1 MNARMN
7 AIRRVAAVLTIICL
21 AAATGCSILKKNK
34 GTGGFSDETSRP
46 SSGLASR
53 PLSKSDT
60 AGLSDGDWRRRD
72 VQRAKADALY
82 QQGRKLFYNRKYRQA
97 IRKLVAS
104 QEMLRQA
111 SQTEYSD
118 QIFKLDNFMTYMNQS
133 WATALVEQ
141 GKALE
146 KKRHY
151 KAAEKQ
157 YETAIDKDPRRS
169 TEILLL
175 LHQVQRRQRLQSS
188 K

>member
-7 AIRRVAAVLTIICL
+7 GIRRVAAVLPIICL
-21 AAATGCSILKKNK
+21 AAATGCSILKKDK
-34 GTGGFSDETSRP
+34 GTGFSDETSRQ

-60 AGLSDGDWRRRD
+60 AGLSNRDRRRRD

-82 QQGRKLFYNRKYRQA
+82 QQGRKLFYDRKYRQA

-118 QIFKLDNFMTYMNQS
+118 QIFKLDNIMTYMNQS
-133 WATALVEQ
+133 WATDLVEQ

-146 KKRHY
+146 KKSLY
-151 KAAEKQ
+151 KAAVKK

-188 K
+188 KQ

>member
-1 MNARMN
+1 MSARVN
-7 AIRRVAAVLTIICL
+7 RIRPVAAVLPIICL
-21 AAATGCSILKKNK
+21 AAATGCSILKKDK
-34 GTGGFSDETSRP
+34 GTGFSDETSRQ

-60 AGLSDGDWRRRD
+60 AGLSDRDRRRRD

-82 QQGRKLFYNRKYRQA
+82 QQGRKLFYDREYKQA

-118 QIFKLDNFMTYMNQS
+118 QISKLDNIMPYMNQS
-133 WATALVEQ
+133 WATELVKQ
-141 GKALE
+141 GKTLE
-146 KKRHY
+146 KKKLY
-151 KAAEKQ
+151 KAAIKQ
-157 YETAIDKDPRRS
+157 YEAAIAKDPQRS

-175 LHQVQRRQRLQSS
+175 LHQAQRRQRLQSN

>member
-7 AIRRVAAVLTIICL
+7 GIRRVAAVLPIICL
-21 AAATGCSILKKNK
+21 AAATGCSILKKDK
-34 GTGGFSDETSRP
+34 GTGFSDETSRQ

-60 AGLSDGDWRRRD
+60 AGLSNRERRRRD

-82 QQGRKLFYNRKYRQA
+82 QQGRKLFYDRKYRQA
-97 IRKLVAS
+97 IPKLVAS

-118 QIFKLDNFMTYMNQS
+118 QIFKLDNIMTYMNQS
-133 WATALVEQ
+133 WATDLVEQ

-146 KKRHY
+146 KKSLY
-151 KAAEKQ
+151 KAAVKK

-188 K
+188 KQ

>member
-7 AIRRVAAVLTIICL
+7 GIRRVAAVLPIICL
-21 AAATGCSILKKNK
+21 AAATGCSILKKDK
-34 GTGGFSDETSRP
+34 GTGFSDETSRQ

-60 AGLSDGDWRRRD
+60 AGLSNRDRRRRD

-82 QQGRKLFYNRKYRQA
+82 QQGRKLFYDRKYRQA

-118 QIFKLDNFMTYMNQS
+118 QIFKLDNIMTYMNQS
-133 WATALVEQ
+133 WATDLVEQ

-146 KKRHY
+146 KKRLY
-151 KAAEKQ
+151 KAAVKK

-188 K
+188 KQ

>member
-1 MNARMN
+1 MNARVNSMG
-7 AIRRVAAVLTIICL
+7 AVAAVPLIICL
-21 AAATGCSILKKNK
+21 AAATGCSIMKKDT
-34 GTGGFSDETSRP
+34 GTGFSDETARQ

-60 AGLSDGDWRRRD
+60 AGLSSRDRRRRD
-72 VQRAKADALY
+72 IQRAKADALY
-82 QQGRKLFYNRKYRQA
+82 QQGRKLFYNREYKQA
-97 IRKLVAS
+97 IRRLVAS

-118 QIFKLDNFMTYMNQS
+118 QIAKLDNFMTYMNQS
-133 WATALVEQ
+133 WATDLVEQ

-146 KKRHY
+146 KKKLY
-151 KAAEKQ
+151 KAAIKN
-157 YETAIDKDPRRS
+157 YETAIAKDPQRS

-175 LHQVQRRQRLQSS
+175 LHQVQRRLRLQSS